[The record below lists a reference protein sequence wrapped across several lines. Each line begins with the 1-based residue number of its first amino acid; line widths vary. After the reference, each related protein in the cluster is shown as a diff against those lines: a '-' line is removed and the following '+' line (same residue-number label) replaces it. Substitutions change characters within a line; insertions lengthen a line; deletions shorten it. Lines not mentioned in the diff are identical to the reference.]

1 MTTRSISDYKR
12 ALVPKGEYV
21 TVGGHTPKLL
31 RIILFGRLFPGSK
44 KIRLLI
50 LKPNKSLDLLI
61 RFFEEGKVK
70 SVVDKFFPLNKV
82 PEAFRYFGEGQF
94 KGKVVIKLE

>member
-50 LKPNKSLDLLI
+50 L
-61 RFFEEGKVK
+61 EEGKVK